1 MIKIHLMKLSLFVF
15 LITILLVGCGE
26 EQKKQFEN
34 SGGSISIALNNTPS
48 SFIPHDVNDYYSV
61 TVLSQVM
68 EGLVGIDPKTT
79 KIIPQ
84 IASDWT
90 QSDDGKKYT
99 FTIRDDVYFHPHKK
113 FRNKKQRR
121 LVASDIVKSIEKA
134 CKPNNKGME
143 TQAYAMIYKNTLIG
157 AEDFFKGKAK
167 SISGLKIA
175 DNTVTMELIT
185 EDHNFLYKL
194 TNVQASISSSRLLK
208 EGMESELIGTGPF
221 KYSDGDKT
229 KMELV
234 RNEDYYL
241 KDTEGNSLPY
251 LDSLVFIFENSK
263 LQQLD
268 LFEEGKT
275 DIIIGL
281 PTNRI
286 TKMLEG
292 RLKDFSS
299 KPPKLILSD
308 NNLLET
314 NFYFFNMKDER
325 FKDPRV
331 RLAFNYAVNKNE
343 IDLNILQH
351 QNNEMG
357 VAGIT
362 PPLPDALRGYDF
374 ESIRKNGFIF
384 DPVKAKKLMA
394 EAGYPDGKGFG
405 TVTLRYNID
414 EVHSAIADEFSKQIF
429 AVLGINVNIDG
440 STFEQLNRDYQD
452 GKGDIFRMGWSADYP
467 NPESFLMG
475 FYGKYVPQDENAPSK
490 INHSRYKNPIFDSYF
505 EQGKNATKLSDQ
517 MKYYSMAEIALLKD
531 PPIIPLWYTGDIQ
544 ISYSYVRNFHF
555 NPLNLLNFR
564 EVYIKEWTE
573 QEFQEAHKQSK

>member
-1 MIKIHLMKLSLFVF
+1 MKFALFVLLFTFF
-15 LITILLVGCGE
+15 LWGCGG
-26 EQKKQFEN
+26 EQKKKFEH
-34 SGGSISIALNNTPS
+34 SGGSISIALNNAAS
-48 SFIPHDVNDYYSV
+48 SFIPQEVNDYYSV

-90 QSDDGKKYT
+90 QSDDGKAYT
-99 FTIRDDVYFHPHKK
+99 FTIRDEVYFHPHKK

-121 LVASDIVKSIEKA
+121 LQTSDIISSIEKA
-134 CKPNNKGME
+134 CKPNQKGME
-143 TQAYAMIYKNTLIG
+143 TQAYAMIYKNTLKG
-157 AEDFFKGKAK
+157 ADEYYKGKAK
-167 SISGLKIA
+167 AISGLKVQN
-175 DNTVTMELIT
+175 NTITMELIS

-194 TNVQASISSSRLLK
+194 ANVQASIMPSRIQNQ
-208 EGMESELIGTGPF
+208 GSESDLIGTGPF
-221 KYSDGDKT
+221 MYLSGDQT
-229 KMELV
+229 KLHLV

-241 KDTEGNSLPY
+241 KDAEGNSLPY
-251 LDSLVFIFENSK
+251 LDSLVFIFENNK
-263 LQQLD
+263 LHQLD

-281 PTNRI
+281 PTTRI

-314 NFYFFNMKDER
+314 NFYFFNMKDDR

-362 PPLPDALRGYDF
+362 PPISDALRGYDF
-374 ESIRKNGFIF
+374 ESIRKSGFEF
-384 DPVKAKKLMA
+384 NPDKAKKLLA
-394 EAGYPDGKGFG
+394 EAGYPDGKDFG

-414 EVHSAIADEFSKQIF
+414 EIHSAVADEFSKQIYV
-429 AVLGINVNIDG
+429 VLGINVNIDG
-440 STFEQLNRDYQD
+440 STFEQLNQDYQD
-452 GKGDIFRMGWSADYP
+452 GKGDIFRMGWMADYP

-475 FYGKYVPQDENAPSK
+475 FYGKYVPQDDNTPSR

-505 EQGKNATKLSDQ
+505 EQGRNATKLSDQ

-544 ISYSYVRNFHF
+544 ISYSYVRNFYF

-573 QEFQEAHKQSK
+573 QEFREVHKTK